1 MKKFFLGYTGILVLI
16 NFLAF
21 ITFIILESIFGETAV
36 IQFFALQPAAI
47 IKGQFLWT
55 LVTSMF
61 IHAGVGHLFANMVS
75 LIFMGGFVERL
86 IGNKR
91 FLKLYFIGG
100 FIASLMFI
108 VLAGMFGDSVMGAKL
123 FGTSF
128 TYAVGASGAIFALGG
143 LLAVLTPKMKVLV
156 FFILPMPMWAAMIG
170 FVFIIWGMS
179 LALPLNIGNSA
190 HFGGLLVGI
199 VYGFYL
205 KIKYPHKT
213 EMISRYFAN

>member
-1 MKKFFLGYTGILVLI
+1 MRSFFFGYTGILVLI
-16 NFLAF
+16 NFVAF
-21 ITFIILESIFGETAV
+21 VVFAIIGAFVGETGA
-36 IQFFALQPAAI
+36 IRFFALQPAAI
-47 IKGQFLWT
+47 IQGNFLWT

-61 IHAGVGHLFANMVS
+61 IHAGLGHLFANMIS

-86 IGNKR
+86 IGDKR

-100 FIASLMFI
+100 LVASLTFI
-108 VLAGMFGDSVMGAKL
+108 VLAGMFGGSELGAKL
-123 FGTSF
+123 FGTPF
-128 TYAVGASGAIFALGG
+128 TFAVGASGAIFALGG

-156 FFILPMPMWAAMIG
+156 FFIIPMPMWAAMIG
-170 FVFIIWGMS
+170 FVFIIWGIS

-199 VYGFYL
+199 SYGLYL
-205 KIKYPHKT
+205 RVKYPHKT